1 MKKKNF
7 PSAKFRFNYFTDISS
22 YGIADKSVQTTTTR
36 IMANSDAKNNTK
48 EFGKKDEKQFGFV
61 IFFCQVDLGNGNI
74 FLAYLDIGGK

>member
-7 PSAKFRFNYFTDISS
+7 PNAKFRINYFTDISS

-48 EFGKKDEKQFGFV
+48 EFEKKMRNSLDLL
-61 IFFCQVDLGNGNI
+61 FFSVRLI
-74 FLAYLDIGGK
+74 